1 VGVTRDVQPLRDALA
16 GRYRI
21 EREIGRGGMA
31 TVYRAEPVDGEGTV
45 AIKVLR
51 PELAVAL
58 GAERFHREVEILGRL
73 RHPGIVPVL
82 DSGEVGRLLYLVMP
96 YVPGENLRARL
107 DREGPLPLPVAL
119 SIVADLTAALD
130 YAHRERIV
138 HRDIKPENV
147 LLDGA
152 RTLICDFGL
161 ARAIDRAALEPL
173 SSSGLVIGTP
183 AYMSPEQAM
192 GREPIGTASDI
203 YALGCVVFEMLIGEM
218 PFPGLTRQAVIARHL
233 MEPPRSMRTVRPDLP
248 ECVEWAVAA
257 ALAKSPH
264 DRPAS
269 GAELLR
275 RLSH

>member
-1 VGVTRDVQPLRDALA
+1 MIRDLQPLRDALA
-16 GRYRI
+16 GRYRV
-21 EREIGRGGMA
+21 EREIGRGAMA

-45 AIKVLR
+45 AIKLLR
-51 PELAVAL
+51 SELSFAL
-58 GAERFHREVEILGRL
+58 GADRFHREVEILGRL

-82 DSGEVGRLLYLVMP
+82 DSAEAGRLLYLIMP
-96 YVPGENLRARL
+96 YVPGENLRTRL
-107 DREGPLPLPVAL
+107 DREGQLPLPLAL
-119 SIVADLTAALD
+119 SIASELAAALD

-152 RTLICDFGL
+152 RALICDFGL

-192 GREPIGTASDI
+192 GQEPVGTASDI
-203 YALGCVVFEMLIGEM
+203 YGLGCVMFEMLTGEL
-218 PFPGLTRQAVIARHL
+218 PFPGPTRQAVIARHL
-233 MEPPRSMRTVRPDLP
+233 TDPPRSMRTVRPDLP
-248 ECVEWAVAA
+248 EYVEWAVAA

-275 RLSH
+275 RLSP

>member
-1 VGVTRDVQPLRDALA
+1 MIRDLQPLRDALA
-16 GRYRI
+16 RRYRV
-21 EREIGRGGMA
+21 EREIGRGAMA

-45 AIKVLR
+45 AIKLLR
-51 PELAVAL
+51 SELSFAL
-58 GAERFHREVEILGRL
+58 GADRFHREVEILGRL

-82 DSGEVGRLLYLVMP
+82 DSAEAGRLLYLIMP
-96 YVPGENLRARL
+96 YVPGENLRTRL
-107 DREGPLPLPVAL
+107 DREGQLPLPLAL
-119 SIVADLTAALD
+119 SIASELAAALD

-152 RTLICDFGL
+152 RALICDFGL

-192 GREPIGTASDI
+192 GQEPVGTASDI
-203 YALGCVVFEMLIGEM
+203 YGLGCVMFEMLTGEL
-218 PFPGLTRQAVIARHL
+218 PFPGPTRQAVIARHL
-233 MEPPRSMRTVRPDLP
+233 TDPPRSMRTVRPDLP
-248 ECVEWAVAA
+248 EYVEWAVAA

-275 RLSH
+275 RLSP